1 MIRQELT
8 FADYLAILRRRW
20 VPIVVLTLI
29 GGPLGYG
36 VSRFLPPR
44 YTSET
49 TVLIQQPTVPSDM
62 VRPVVTQDLSAR
74 LTSMQEQVL
83 SRSRLEPIIR
93 QLGLFSGEVNS
104 VPMEELV
111 ARLRKGIDISAIKP
125 MAETGGPLPGF
136 TVSVTL
142 ESPRAAQAACTAIT
156 SMFIQENARL
166 RQQNSEDTTQFLDQQ
181 LADAKEKL
189 NEQDAKLA
197 AFQSRYLGSLPDDS
211 STDLNI
217 LSGLT
222 SQLNAVTE
230 ALSRAQQDKS
240 FVDTSLNQAIEA
252 WQASQNGTSA
262 QTLAQ
267 QLAAAQT
274 RLTDL
279 RARYTDDYPDVIRAQ
294 SDIAVLKKEIAAQRR
309 APKDTSNSSKDL
321 GPTLEPDNIQ
331 QLRAELHNINVQITQ
346 DTTEQEQLKKQIKLY
361 EARMQSTPDVQKQYT
376 ELTRGY
382 KVALDNYN
390 ELQRNR
396 DTARMATDLERRQEG
411 ESFSILDPA
420 SLPNQP
426 SFPKRPLFAAGGA
439 VGGLALGLA
448 LVFFMEIRDTFIRTE
463 QDAEFA
469 LRLPVIVMVPAIGP
483 IATRKPAKFLASFGD
498 GSGIDDTVNS

>member
-8 FADYLAILRRRW
+8 FTDYVTIMRRRW
-20 VPIVVLTLI
+20 VPIVLLTLI
-29 GGPLGYG
+29 GGPLAYG

-62 VRPVVTQDLSAR
+62 VRPVVTQDLSGR
-74 LTSMQEQVL
+74 LTSMEEQVL
-83 SRSRLEPIIR
+83 SRARLEPIIR
-93 QLGLFSGEVNS
+93 QLGLSTGESSS
-104 VPMEELV
+104 VPMGEWV
-111 ARLRKGIDISAIKP
+111 AILQKGIEISAIKP
-125 MAETGGPLPGF
+125 IAETGGPLPGF

-142 ESPRAAQAACTAIT
+142 DNPRTAQAVCNAIT
-156 SMFIQENARL
+156 SMFIQADAQL
-166 RQQNSEDTTQFLDQQ
+166 RQENSEDTSQFLDQQ
-181 LADAKEKL
+181 LADAKKTL
-189 NEQDAKLA
+189 DEQDAKLA

-211 STDLNI
+211 STDLDI
-217 LSGLT
+217 LNGLT
-222 SQLNAVTE
+222 SQLNSVTE

-240 FVDTSLNQAIEA
+240 FIETSLNQATEA

-267 QLAAAQT
+267 QLADAQT
-274 RLTDL
+274 RLIDL
-279 RARYTDDYPDVIRAQ
+279 RAQYTDDYPDVIRAK

-309 APKDTSNSSKDL
+309 APKDTSNSSEDL

-346 DTTEQEQLKKQIKLY
+346 NTTEQGQLKKQIKVY

-376 ELTRGY
+376 ELTRGT

-390 ELQRNR
+390 DLQRNR
-396 DTARMATDLERRQEG
+396 DAARMATDLERRQEG
-411 ESFSILDPA
+411 ETFSILDPA

-426 SFPKRPLFAAGGA
+426 SFPKRPLFAAAGFA
-439 VGGLALGLA
+439 GGLALGVGLA
-448 LVFFMEIRDTFIRTE
+448 FLLEARDRSIRTE
-463 QDAEFA
+463 QDVEFA
-469 LRLPVIVMVPAIGP
+469 LRLPVIVMVPAVGP
-483 IATRKPAKFLASFGD
+483 IATRKTAKFLPSFGN
-498 GSGIDDTVNS
+498 GSGIDDTLNS